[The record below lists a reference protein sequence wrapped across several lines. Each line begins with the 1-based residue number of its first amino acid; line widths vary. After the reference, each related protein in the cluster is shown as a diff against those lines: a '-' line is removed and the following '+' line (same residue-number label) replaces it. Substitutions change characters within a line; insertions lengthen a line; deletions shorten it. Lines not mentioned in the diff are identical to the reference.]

1 MPLTIVQH
9 NVRAWN
15 SYKIPLCNIYN
26 SIKPDVILMNET
38 NIIDSPIKIFNYK
51 VFQLNSTGQ
60 PQAGVAIAV
69 HQSNTVK
76 LHDDFFS
83 DLLAI
88 TINTHHGPLT
98 IATSYIPPRIG
109 FLHYP
114 DYYKLF
120 RRDNP
125 TLYIGDANAH
135 HTQFGHNSSNRVG
148 RQIKYFIDQGLT
160 IYQGPDFPT
169 YMTHNSATTPD
180 IALSSPNF
188 PFNLHLRAGPSTPS
202 DHIPV
207 IATVSIQPVQIP
219 IRPRSQPHR
228 ADWDKFKNLISNRTF
243 YPPPEA
249 TLEEI
254 DEQLNSWTE
263 AVKQA
268 ASESIPT
275 IYKRAIPGVKPDHII
290 YRLQIAHET
299 LLTELRTYGPTP
311 ARYQTLLRIRHDIK
325 QHYTT
330 LHSQAW
336 DRLIRNLQLEEDP
349 KSFWRQVSRLLG
361 SNKQTAPY
369 ILGHNREKLHT
380 AEEKEQHFRVHWQG
394 IFSDNGENDNDFTY
408 TIEYNMLHRHAH
420 LTTPHHT
427 ADFSRFND
435 AFPPISVTEFKSVLK
450 TFKDKAPGP
459 SGITTQQLRHLPH
472 NMTLSIVNIY
482 NNALSA
488 GYFPDQ
494 LKVAHMVLIPKGGAP
509 SQHNVKNYRPISLLD
524 IHAKILDKILNT
536 RLNTHLHNNATLNIR
551 QHGFRASRGTH
562 TAIATINETI
572 SQKIREKCRIDI
584 VLRDVAKAFDK
595 VWHVGLKH
603 KLLSLGLHDCFFRT
617 LCDYLD
623 DRKAAIRLGSYV
635 GELFDLCTGVP
646 QGANLSPTLY
656 SFFIHDMPEP
666 IPNTDYVCFAD
677 DITQITYSHN
687 TPSYHARLTQ
697 RAIEQIN
704 EFEARWKIT
713 TNTNKFQI
721 IPISRVKTGEILVDG
736 LLRPYT
742 SQGKV
747 LGLLF
752 NPRGFSPQIQ
762 NRINIARSKLLKLYR
777 FGKLLPHTKQHLYTA
792 IVRSALLYPTI
803 PLHTLSKTQ
812 TLKLQRV
819 QNQALRYITNT
830 SLIDHIHSQAL
841 HEQQNIAPI
850 NITLHRQAKAL
861 WEKIVLNNPEIDDQ
875 FPLMDDHFH
884 NSHSRFPSSRKIAS
898 LPEPAPL
905 YT

>member
-1 MPLTIVQH
+1 
-9 NVRAWN
+9 
-15 SYKIPLCNIYN
+15 
-26 SIKPDVILMNET
+26 MNET
-38 NIIDSPIKIFNYK
+38 NLINEQPKIFNYK
-51 VFQLNSTGQ
+51 VFHINSTGQ
-60 PQAGVAIAV
+60 PHAGVAIAV
-69 HQSNTVK
+69 HQNNIVK
-76 LHDDFFS
+76 LHDDFYS

-88 TINTHHGPLT
+88 TINTIHGPLT
-98 IATSYIPPRIG
+98 IATSYIPPRDG

-114 DYYKLF
+114 DYYRLF
-120 RRDNP
+120 RLDNP
-125 TLYIGDANAH
+125 ILYIGDANAKH
-135 HTQFGHNSSNRVG
+135 RDFGHNRSNRTG
-148 RQIKYFIDQGLT
+148 NQLKYFINQGLMT
-160 IYQGPDFPT
+160 YIGPDFPT
-169 YMTHNSATTPD
+169 HITHNSMTTPD
-180 IALSSPNF
+180 IALLSPNF
-188 PFNLHLRAGPSTPS
+188 PFNVHLKAGPLTPS
-202 DHIPV
+202 DHIPI
-207 IATVSIQPVQIP
+207 IATVSIQPIQIA

-228 ADWDKFKNLISNRTF
+228 ADWDKFQNLLSNRTF
-243 YPPPEA
+243 FPPPEA

-254 DEQLNSWTE
+254 DDQLNSWTE

-275 IYKRAIPGVKPDHII
+275 LYKRAIPGVKPDHTI

-299 LLTELRTYGPTP
+299 LMTALRTYGPTP
-311 ARYQTLLRIRHDIK
+311 ARFQTLLRIRHNIR
-325 QHYTT
+325 QHYAT

-336 DRLIRNLQLEEDP
+336 DNVILNLQLEKDP

-369 ILGHNREKLHT
+369 ILGNNRQKLHT
-380 AEEKEQHFRVHWQG
+380 VEEKEQHFREHWQE
-394 IFSDNGENDNDFTY
+394 IFSDDGENDNDFTY
-408 TIEYNMLHRHAH
+408 AIEYNMLHRHSH

-427 ADFSRFND
+427 ADLDRLND
-435 AFPPISVTEFKSVLK
+435 AFPPISITEFKSVLR

-459 SGITTQQLRHLPH
+459 SGITTHQLRHLPD
-472 NMTLSIVNIY
+472 NMIHSIVNIY

-509 SQHNVKNYRPISLLD
+509 SQHNIKNYRPISLLD

-536 RLNTHLHNNATLNIR
+536 RLYTHLQNNNLLNTR

-562 TAIATINETI
+562 TAIATINEII
-572 SQKIREKCRIDI
+572 SHKTRDKFKIDI

-635 GELFDLCTGVP
+635 GESFSVCTGVP

-677 DITQITYSHN
+677 DITQIIYTKQS
-687 TPSYHARLTQ
+687 PRLHARRTQ

-704 EFEARWKIT
+704 GFEARWKIT

-721 IPISRVKTGEILVDG
+721 IPINRVKTGEILVDG
-736 LLRPYT
+736 LPRAYS
-742 SQGKV
+742 SQGRV

-752 NPRGFSPQIQ
+752 NSRGFVPQVG
-762 NRINIARSKLLKLYR
+762 NRINIARSKLQKLYR
-777 FGKLLPHTKQHLYTA
+777 FGNLLPRTKQHLYTA
-792 IVRSALLYPTI
+792 LVRSALLYPTI
-803 PLHTLSKTQ
+803 PLHTISHTQ
-812 TLKLQRV
+812 TLKLQRI
-819 QNQALRYITNT
+819 QNKALRYITNT
-830 SLIDHIHSQAL
+830 KLTDYIPTQTL
-841 HEQQNIAPI
+841 HEQQNILPI
-850 NITLHRQAKAL
+850 NITLHRQANTLWQKIAL
-861 WEKIVLNNPEIDDQ
+861 ENPEIDLQ
-875 FPLMDDHFH
+875 FPLMTNEFH
-884 NSHSRFPSSRKIAS
+884 NRRARFPSSKKIALS
-898 LPEPAPL
+898 PEPAPL